1 MIPQPLHPAVVH
13 FPIVFVMLLP
23 VVAVIAMLMIRRGS
37 TVRAAWLPVVALA
50 AGLTLSSWV
59 ALQTGEREEEVV
71 ERVVGESA
79 IHDHEEAAEIFVWL
93 TGAGLL
99 LALAGLTA
107 RRGGTALRTATV
119 LAALGLTVA
128 GYRVGHSGGALVYEH
143 GAAVAYSDGSAASG
157 GEGEELH
164 SERRDRDEGDHDD
177 GR

>member
-23 VVAVIAMLMIRRGS
+23 VVAVIAMVMIRRGGAI
-37 TVRAAWLPVVALA
+37 RLAWLPVVALA

-71 ERVVGESA
+71 ERVVTESA

-93 TGAGLL
+93 TAAGLL
-99 LALAGLTA
+99 LALAGLTTG
-107 RRGGTALRTATV
+107 RGGTALRTATV
-119 LAALGLTVA
+119 VAALGLTVA

-143 GAAVAYSDGSAASG
+143 GAAVAYAGGSVTSAAADDG
-157 GEGEELH
+157 LRG
-164 SERRDRDEGDHDD
+164 ERRERDDDDRH
-177 GR
+177 